1 MPSILVGNDGAA
13 SAPAPAPSPSPAPAK
28 QAPQKKKQIT
38 KRRPGRPS
46 STISTNF
53 VPSYSDM
60 AARQE
65 AQQQV
70 NEYWNGM
77 QEIMLRAGYF
87 NNSEGGIGAS
97 AYSTQLGQNNGTSTA
112 SNNMPMVS
120 LARNQLEASQALPTP
135 SNFQAVRNMAAANY
149 TIGTAPNSQF
159 VDIRHNEPGAL
170 RYAATSHSNTAGSNN
185 ANINSSALMRKKVAG
200 ISSTTKSKTEMSQKS
215 TLRPICLTLTSYPS
229 HSSPRSVAFLELLHN
244 IPRITNSWCRKNGV
258 NLDNSSEVPLI
269 DQFKYT
275 SESTIVFSF
284 KSFDE
289 NGNELGSGSKKN
301 QTSAPLTPVLMVLGA
316 SMYRRNKSKPDQ
328 PMEDIC
334 QAVMHFQKG
343 RMTHRWTNWIPSSS
357 YPPASTMKKHQE
369 QFTVDQIRPCIF
381 IWIMKQFLMDKKV
394 EKARICVLDDV
405 DALHAKDQQCGLD
418 WRHDCT
424 HYIFAENV
432 CHFAADSGW

>member
-1 MPSILVGNDGAA
+1 MPSIFVGNDGAA

-28 QAPQKKKQIT
+28 QVPQKKKQIT

-149 TIGTAPNSQF
+149 TIGTAPNS
-159 VDIRHNEPGAL
+159 
-170 RYAATSHSNTAGSNN
+170 
-185 ANINSSALMRKKVAG
+185 
-200 ISSTTKSKTEMSQKS
+200 
-215 TLRPICLTLTSYPS
+215 
-229 HSSPRSVAFLELLHN
+229 
-244 IPRITNSWCRKNGV
+244 
-258 NLDNSSEVPLI
+258 
-269 DQFKYT
+269 
-275 SESTIVFSF
+275 
-284 KSFDE
+284 
-289 NGNELGSGSKKN
+289 
-301 QTSAPLTPVLMVLGA
+301 
-316 SMYRRNKSKPDQ
+316 
-328 PMEDIC
+328 
-334 QAVMHFQKG
+334 
-343 RMTHRWTNWIPSSS
+343 
-357 YPPASTMKKHQE
+357 
-369 QFTVDQIRPCIF
+369 
-381 IWIMKQFLMDKKV
+381 
-394 EKARICVLDDV
+394 
-405 DALHAKDQQCGLD
+405 
-418 WRHDCT
+418 
-424 HYIFAENV
+424 
-432 CHFAADSGW
+432 